1 MSCVF
6 VRPRAGELQANIH
19 VRATLCVAGAGA
31 ATAVGTGSR
40 RPVKL
45 TDAAD
50 GWPAGKLSL
59 APLFI
64 RERASHYILDFW
76 WQIFSQPPHSG
87 ERARQTGSE
96 WQGSIWQ
103 VCSRTAG
110 SQPSGAERGVFLK
123 APANTLHEMKI
134 LDYTF
139 PSSASLPLSCRALS
153 LLAAASLLLA
163 NGEPLSGVYKH
174 RELSCLAGGKPAA
187 SRPLAAFT

>member
-1 MSCVF
+1 MQLM
-6 VRPRAGELQANIH
+6 AGRQANSAWRHYLFASAPAIIYWIFGG
-19 VRATLCVAGAGA
+19 RFFPSLRTLV
-31 ATAVGTGSR
+31 S
-40 RPVKL
+40 
-45 TDAAD
+45 
-50 GWPAGKLSL
+50 
-59 APLFI
+59 
-64 RERASHYILDFW
+64 
-76 WQIFSQPPHSG
+76 
-87 ERARQTGSE
+87 ARQTGSE

-110 SQPSGAERGVFLK
+110 SQPSGAERSVFLK